1 MTARQPRRARRR
13 VVPASTL
20 PRPVAGTALDH
31 PAEPIAAAS
40 SAQRA
45 TRRPSS
51 RGREHHVTT
60 DYRYVHTDLYTIA
73 GVGLVVIAF
82 IVAMS
87 FFVG

>member
-20 PRPVAGTALDH
+20 PRPVAGAALEH
-31 PAEPIAAAS
+31 PAEPVAS
-40 SAQRA
+40 PGTTARTPRRSA
-45 TRRPSS
+45 S

-60 DYRYVHTDLYTIA
+60 DYRYVHTDLYTIG
-73 GVGLVVIAF
+73 GVGLIVIAF

-87 FFVG
+87 FVVG